1 MTHMTLALFD
11 EFDAAEVAAI
21 ESAIQ
26 ADKLA
31 DGQARAMRRQG
42 RIHARRLLAEQH
54 LAEILPATLDEGE
67 SLHVISHGDVDS
79 LTYLR
84 YVLTFGPADHVL
96 LSTWCM
102 ARPDIEELREHL
114 AASRIRTL
122 DWYVGEIFPSQ
133 YGDEFALVQ
142 QIVDEHGGRCCVA
155 KNHSKVMAIKAA
167 GHYVIESSAN
177 LNTNP
182 RIEQTAITR
191 CEDLYWFYRDF
202 FDGLRSIDRGR

>member
-114 AASRIRTL
+114 AASRIRTPASTATNSP
-122 DWYVGEIFPSQ
+122 WS
-133 YGDEFALVQ
+133 
-142 QIVDEHGGRCCVA
+142 
-155 KNHSKVMAIKAA
+155 SKSLTSMADAA
-167 GHYVIESSAN
+167 ASRRII
-177 LNTNP
+177 P
-182 RIEQTAITR
+182 RS
-191 CEDLYWFYRDF
+191 W
-202 FDGLRSIDRGR
+202 RSRRLATT